1 MTNLVKRLE
10 KMRANPKDWRIEDLQ
25 SIADSIGIEYKSNGG
40 SHVVFRCAQC
50 CHVTVPAKRPIK
62 PIYIKQFI
70 TLVERAKERWEDER
84 DAAE

>member
-1 MTNLVKRLE
+1 MTYADKRLE
-10 KMRANPKDWRIEDLQ
+10 KMRGNRNDWRIEDLQ
-25 SIADSIGIEYKSNGG
+25 AIANSLGIEHKSTGG

-70 TLVERAKERWEDER
+70 ALVDRIKEQREDESNT
-84 DAAE
+84 AE

>member
-1 MTNLVKRLE
+1 MTNVDKRLE

-25 SIADSIGIEYKSNGG
+25 AIADSLEIEYKSTGG

-62 PIYIKQFI
+62 PIYIKQFLA
-70 TLVERAKERWEDER
+70 LVERLKERREDESNST
-84 DAAE
+84 E